1 MLRYEEGFAD
11 ADDRSG
17 RKLEAA
23 TGGLIPRHAAFSKVL
38 TTGLRWDINPHWM
51 LRAEYAYNDGTF
63 ILSGRENPD
72 FRGQQR
78 YWNLFSVQAA
88 FRF

>member
-1 MLRYEEGFAD
+1 MM
-11 ADDRSG
+11 
-17 RKLEAA
+17 
-23 TGGLIPRHAAFSKVL
+23 PRHAGFSKIFTV
-38 TTGLRWDINPHWM
+38 GMRWDINPQWM

-72 FRGQQR
+72 YRDHQR
-78 YWNLFSVQAA
+78 YWNLFALQAA